1 MNPVKLT
8 VVCGVA
14 LIASACG
21 KSGDPAA
28 SSAADAASKAA
39 VAALPAPYNTADI
52 AHGKAL
58 FAQCRS
64 CHTAVEGGSDM
75 VGPNLYGV
83 FGRVAGSKEKFNYSP
98 ALKSAGFTWDAEHL
112 DAWLKDP
119 RGYLPGAKMTFAGL
133 PEEKDRIDVI
143 AYLKTETGYTAK

>member
-1 MNPVKLT
+1 MNPLKLT
-8 VVCGVA
+8 LVCGVA
-14 LIASACG
+14 LIAAACG

-28 SSAADAASKAA
+28 SAAADAANKAA

-64 CHTAVEGGSDM
+64 CHTATEGGSDM
-75 VGPNLYGV
+75 VGPNLYGI
-83 FGRVAGSKEKFNYSP
+83 FGKVAGTKPDFNYSP
-98 ALKSAGFTWDAEHL
+98 ALKSAGFTWDAAHL

-119 RGYLPGAKMTFAGL
+119 RGYLPGAKMTFPGL
-133 PEEKDRIDVI
+133 PQEKDRIDVI
-143 AYLKTETGYTAK
+143 AYLKVETGYKAK

>member
-1 MNPVKLT
+1 MSPFKPI
-8 VVCGVA
+8 
-14 LIASACG
+14 LIASLALMVAACG
-21 KSGDPAA
+21 KSGDTAPD
-28 SSAADAASKAA
+28 SAAALAAKAA
-39 VAALPAPYNTADI
+39 VDALPAPYNTADI

-64 CHTAVEGGSDM
+64 CHTAVEGGADM

-83 FGRVAGSKEKFNYSP
+83 FGRVAGTKPDFNYSP
-98 ALKSAGFTWDAEHL
+98 ALKAAGFTWEAQHL

-133 PEEKDRIDVI
+133 QDEKDRIDVI
-143 AYLKTETGYTAK
+143 AYLKTATGYKP

>member
-1 MNPVKLT
+1 MTLLKPTLVA
-8 VVCGVA
+8 GVA
-14 LIASACG
+14 LLAAACG
-21 KSGDPAA
+21 KSGGDAPSAAPDPAA
-28 SSAADAASKAA
+28 SAA

-64 CHTAVEGGSDM
+64 CHTAVKDGANM

-83 FGRVAGSKEKFNYSP
+83 FGRVAGTKADFNYSP
-98 ALKSAGFTWDAEHL
+98 ALKAAGFTWDGPHL

-133 PEEKDRIDVI
+133 SEEKDRIDVI
-143 AYLKTETGYTAK
+143 AYLKTETGYKP

>member
-1 MNPVKLT
+1 MPPFKPI
-8 VVCGVA
+8 
-14 LIASACG
+14 LIAGLVLMTAACG
-21 KSGDPAA
+21 KSGGAA
-28 SSAADAASKAA
+28 PDTAADATAKAA

-64 CHTAVEGGSDM
+64 CHTAVEGGANM

-83 FGRVAGSKEKFNYSP
+83 FGRVAGSKADFNYSP
-98 ALKSAGFTWDAEHL
+98 AVKAAGFTWDAAHL
-112 DAWLKDP
+112 DSWLKDP

-133 PEEKDRIDVI
+133 ENEKDRIDVI
-143 AYLKTETGYTAK
+143 AYLKTVTGYKP